1 MTRLFTLREV
11 LRPARRS
18 RWLAVA
24 LGGLLGLPSAAAP
37 GPALDSLR
45 QAWHRA
51 PTDTDRVKTA
61 LRLSAALAATDTAA
75 AGQYARHAL
84 VLSRQAHYGY
94 GLAYSWLQLGT
105 LALVRHDQAT
115 AAVCGERA
123 QAVAA
128 ADYRR
133 VPAPRLRRLLASI
146 ANNQGNVA
154 DFRGQYAVAAG
165 YYLRAASQLVW
176 LGDTHTLLTVY
187 GNLGT
192 DFQVLGQPAQ
202 AARYWRQAVA
212 LGAGPP
218 PAPELLP
225 VYLQLGNLHLAQAH
239 PDSAWQV
246 LQAARP
252 LAVAGQL
259 YRSEYYGTLAQ
270 YYLHTGRWP
279 AARRAF
285 QQALTY
291 ARQKGASAYQAELLL
306 GLGQLEARLGNVAQA
321 RTQLQQSLALGEH
334 FTNTPHVL
342 ATLDALARLEETA
355 EAWQPALRYYQH
367 AQRLRDTLAGAAVR
381 RQVNQLEARY
391 QARQQAQQLR
401 AAHHTQVAQQL
412 ALRRQRQLNA
422 AYLALLALLLGGGAL
437 GLGWWRHRHRL
448 ARRAQEQE
456 KALLT
461 TQAVLQGQDEERRR
475 LARDLHD
482 GLGGML
488 ATVKLYLS
496 SVRTRGGLLPESAP
510 LLEQAISHLDGSV
523 AELRRVARNLMPEA
537 LLTFGLG
544 SALHDLCQAVQQAGD
559 VPVQLTAHGLTP
571 RLAPVTEVELYR
583 IVQELLNNVL
593 RHAHARQV
601 LVQLMRYE
609 SELHLVV
616 EDDGRGFDPRTAGRG
631 VGLRSVQARAQYL
644 GGQLDVQS
652 QPGQGTSISLLLQLP
667 APAIFP
673 AAEAAAPFA
682 PSL

>member
-11 LRPARRS
+11 LRPVRRN
-18 RWLAVA
+18 RWLAA
-24 LGGLLGLPSAAAP
+24 LLGGLLGLPAAAAP
-37 GPALDSLR
+37 ATTLDSLR
-45 QAWHRA
+45 HAWHTA
-51 PTDTDRVKTA
+51 STDTDRVKTA

-75 AGQYARHAL
+75 ASQYVRRAL
-84 VLSRQAHYGY
+84 VLSRRAHYGY

-105 LALVRHDQAT
+105 LALLRHDQAT
-115 AAVCGERA
+115 AASCGERA

-128 ADYRR
+128 AEYRR
-133 VPAPRLRRLLASI
+133 APTPRLRRLQASI

-154 DFRGQYAVAAG
+154 DFRGQYAAAAD
-165 YYLRAASQLVW
+165 YYLRAANALVA

-192 DFQVLGQPAQ
+192 DFQVLSQPAQ
-202 AARYWRQAVA
+202 AAYYWRQAVA

-246 LQAARP
+246 LRAARP
-252 LAVAGQL
+252 LAIAGQL

-270 YYLHTGRWP
+270 YYLHTGHWP
-279 AARRAF
+279 DARRAF

-306 GLGQLEARLGNVAQA
+306 GLGQLEARLGNAAQA

-334 FTNTPHVL
+334 FANPPHVL
-342 ATLDALARLEETA
+342 ATLDALTRLEEA
-355 EAWQPALRYYQH
+355 AGAWQPALRYYQH
-367 AQRLRDTLAGAAVR
+367 AQRLRDTLTSTAVR
-381 RQVNQLEARY
+381 RQVNQLAARY

-401 AAHHTQVAQQL
+401 AAHQTQVAQLL

-422 AYLALLALLLGGGAL
+422 AYLALLGLLLGGGAL
-437 GLGWWRHRHRL
+437 GLALLRHRHRL
-448 ARRAQEQE
+448 ARQAQEQE

-461 TQAVLQGQDEERRR
+461 TQALLRGQDEERRR

-496 SVRTRGGLLPESAP
+496 SSRSRGELLPAAAP
-510 LLEQAISHLDGSV
+510 LFEQAISHLDNSV

-544 SALHDLCQAVQQAGD
+544 PALHDLCQAVQQAGD
-559 VPVQLTAHGLTP
+559 VPVQLTTHGLTP
-571 RLAPVTEVELYR
+571 RLAPAIEVELYR

-593 RHAHARQV
+593 RHARAQQI

-609 SELHLVV
+609 GELHLVV
-616 EDDGRGFDPRTAGRG
+616 EDDGRGFDPLTAGLG

-644 GGQLDVQS
+644 GGHLDVQS
-652 QPGQGTSISLLLQLP
+652 QPGQGTSVSLLLQLP
-667 APAIFP
+667 TLAVFP